1 MQRDGGFELK
11 EKIQSLLEQDSTLVK
26 NNTDV
31 NLLLKSLF
39 EVRLLA
45 KQLYPRNE
53 ALKMILSRQD
63 LFKGEQIAHTSINKA
78 EIIIDH
84 AKEIALAIDLGTFNV
99 DDSVRGVDFTSN
111 IRETSNAIPIDS
123 SDSLSPS
130 ETAEKVARIDM
141 QKVNTDAFST
151 FMLAILAGA
160 LIAIAAVYFTFA
172 TSQIIVT
179 RTFTQIFGGLLFS
192 MGLMAVV
199 ITGAQMFTG
208 NTLGIMNIASR
219 RLKGTKLLRNWIIVY
234 VGNFVGSVATAGVLY
249 MSKAWTNNGYQFG
262 IKALMIA
269 SHKVSLG
276 FVDAFFLGIL
286 CNSLVCLAIYLAA
299 SGKKVSDKILAI
311 MFPTAAFIAMGFEHC
326 VANMYFLSFGF
337 MIKNDP
343 SLLSAM
349 QTAGVTV
356 DTSHLD
362 YIGIVNNLIPVT
374 LGNIVGGS
382 VFIGLMYW
390 LAYMRNNK
398 KQNQI

>member
-1 MQRDGGFELK
+1 MQRDGGLELR
-11 EKIQSLLEQDSTLVK
+11 EKIQSIIDQDSTLIK

-45 KQLYPRNE
+45 KQLYPSNE
-53 ALKMILSRQD
+53 ELKIILSKKD
-63 LFKGEQIAHTSINKA
+63 LFKGKQLEYTSTNKA
-78 EIIIDH
+78 EMIIDH
-84 AKEIALAIDLGTFNV
+84 ANEISLAIGLGTFNV
-99 DDSVRGVDFTSN
+99 DNSVRSLDFSNN
-111 IRETSNAIPIDS
+111 IRETSNAIPTDS
-123 SDSLSPS
+123 SDSSSPS

-141 QKVNTDAFST
+141 QKANTNTFST
-151 FMLAILAGA
+151 FILAILAGA
-160 LIAIAAVYFTFA
+160 LIAISGVYFTFA

-192 MGLMAVV
+192 MGLMAIV

-208 NTLGIMNIASR
+208 NTLNIMNIASR
-219 RLKGTKLLRNWIIVY
+219 KLKPTKLLRNWVIVY
-234 VGNFVGSVATAGVLY
+234 AGNFVGSIATAWVLY

-299 SGKKVSDKILAI
+299 SSKKVSDKILAI

-326 VANMYFLSFGF
+326 VANMYFLTFAS

-349 QTAGVTV
+349 QTAGVVV

-362 YIGIVNNLIPVT
+362 YMGIANNLLPVT

-382 VFIGLMYW
+382 VFVGFMYW
-390 LAYMRNNK
+390 LAFMRNNK
-398 KQNQI
+398 KE